1 MMEIW
6 KDFTFEAAHLLPNLP
21 DGHKCKRLHGHSY
34 RVRVVVSGELDAELG
49 WVMDYAHIADA
60 WQGVHD
66 TLDHRYL
73 NDIIP
78 NPTTENVAKWIWE
91 SLDTGLSGLQRVE
104 VRETCTA
111 GATYSP

>member
-1 MMEIW
+1 MTEIW

-34 RVRVVVSGELDAELG
+34 RVRVVVSGELDVELG
-49 WVMDYAHIADA
+49 WVMDYAYITDA
-60 WQGVHD
+60 WQSVYD

-73 NDIIP
+73 NDIIS
-78 NPTTENVAKWIWE
+78 NPTTENVARWIWK

>member
-1 MMEIW
+1 MTEIW

-34 RVRVVVSGELDAELG
+34 RVRVVVSGEVDAELG
-49 WVMDYAHIADA
+49 WVMDYAEISEA
-60 WQGVHD
+60 WEHVHN

-78 NPTTENVAKWIWE
+78 NPTTENVAQWICGA
-91 SLDTGLSGLQRVE
+91 LRLHGCVRIE

-111 GATYSP
+111 GATYQP